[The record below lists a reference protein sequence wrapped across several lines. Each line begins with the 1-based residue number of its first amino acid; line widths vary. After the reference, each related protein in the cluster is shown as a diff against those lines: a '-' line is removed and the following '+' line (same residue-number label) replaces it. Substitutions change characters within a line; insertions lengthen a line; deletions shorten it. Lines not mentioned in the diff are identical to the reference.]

1 MNDIIIALIGACGSI
16 LGAGIGAIIG
26 IIANTKLVAY
36 RIEELEKKV
45 NKHNNL
51 VERTYNLEARLDVDE
66 EKISVANH
74 RINDLEKEAT

>member
-26 IIANTKLVAY
+26 IMANTKLVAY

-66 EKISVANH
+66 EKINVANH